1 MAEKKVKSAIQTI
14 LVPTDFSEKANRAID
29 YATLIASKTKARIV
43 LLHVIELPHG
53 TNIQQDKIR
62 REHEKVSKPALKEAQ
77 ERAKLNLAGSKSKVE
92 SILRI
97 GAAVTTII
105 QTAAELNA
113 DLICMGN
120 RITTGLR
127 RFVFDTTTSGV
138 IDLTSCPVL
147 ATTSKLPEV
156 KLERMIFATDFKEN
170 DLNVLKKA
178 TTLAKE
184 FKSSLHV
191 LHIKTKPSFDEK
203 LRCIG
208 FETLTRKAV
217 DYKNLHFMELR
228 NNDVEEGL
236 DKAIA
241 EIYPHLVIL
250 IHQNRSFFD
259 AVFGSNVVDDLVY
272 RAEIPV
278 LVYPV

>member
-1 MAEKKVKSAIQTI
+1 MAEKRVKKPARTI
-14 LVPTDFSEKANRAID
+14 LVPTDFSDKANRAID
-29 YATLIASKTKARIV
+29 YAALIAGKSKARIV

-53 TNIQQDKIR
+53 TRIQQDKIR
-62 REHEKVSKPALKEAQ
+62 SELEKVSKPALKEAII
-77 ERAKLNLAGSKSKVE
+77 RAKSGLPGGKGKVE
-92 SILRI
+92 SMMRT
-97 GAAVTTII
+97 GAPVTTII
-105 QTAAELNA
+105 TVANELNA
-113 DLICMGN
+113 ELICMGN
-120 RITTGLR
+120 RITSGLR

-156 KLERMIFATDFKEN
+156 KLDRLLFATDFKEN

-178 TTLAKE
+178 TVLAKE

-191 LHIKTKPSFDEK
+191 LHVKTTTTFDEQ

-208 FETLTRKAV
+208 FEALTRKAV
-217 DYKNLHFMELR
+217 SYKNLHFKQLQ

-236 DKAIA
+236 EKAIA

-250 IHQNRSFFD
+250 IHQNRSFLD

-272 RAEIPV
+272 RAEVPV

>member
-1 MAEKKVKSAIQTI
+1 MADKKEKSTVKTI
-14 LVPTDFSEKANRAID
+14 LVPTDFSDKANRAID
-29 YATLIASKTKARIV
+29 YAVLIAAKSKARIV
-43 LLHVIELPHG
+43 LLHVIELPYG
-53 TNIQQDKIR
+53 TNLQQEKIR
-62 REHEKVSKPALKEAQ
+62 KEYEKVSKPSLKAAEQRVKIGLKGA
-77 ERAKLNLAGSKSKVE
+77 RVKVE
-92 SILRI
+92 GLMRM
-97 GAAVTTII
+97 GAPVTTIV
-105 QTAAELNA
+105 QMANELQV

-120 RITTGLR
+120 RITSGLR

-156 KLERMIFATDFKEN
+156 KLERMLFATDFKEN
-170 DLNVLKKA
+170 DLHILKKA
-178 TTLAKE
+178 TDLARE
-184 FKSSLHV
+184 FKSFIYV
-191 LHIKTKPSFDEK
+191 LHIRTKPSFDEK

-208 FETLTRKAV
+208 FETLTRKVV
-217 DYKNLHFMELR
+217 DYKNLHFKQFQSS
-228 NNDVEEGL
+228 DVEEGF

-241 EIYPHLVIL
+241 EIYPDLIIL
-250 IHQNRSFFD
+250 THQNRSFFD